1 MRCLTHFVTHRKP
14 LRSLTLVVCFQVS
27 VHADLGGRELSEQC
41 LLSPFIVAVSAQATG
56 PLEP

>member
-14 LRSLTLVVCFQVS
+14 LRSFTLVVCYQVS

-41 LLSPFIVAVSAQATG
+41 HLSPFIVAVSARATG
-56 PLEP
+56 LLEP